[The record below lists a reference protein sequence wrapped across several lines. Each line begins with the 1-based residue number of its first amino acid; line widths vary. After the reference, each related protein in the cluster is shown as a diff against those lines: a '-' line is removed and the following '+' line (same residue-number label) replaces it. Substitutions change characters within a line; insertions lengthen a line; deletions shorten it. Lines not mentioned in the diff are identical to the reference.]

1 MAAEF
6 SGDDILLAVAAS
18 VLSRP
23 TKDLASRDVAQVC
36 AGIARKILGPYSQS
50 VKPNDIDS
58 AVRQALKFVGEVDV
72 DVDLLFN
79 QQKHLSESLVRDWI
93 QKFTSEHLLHLDS
106 DQREQIHLFTEDL
119 SIKYIRSSTQMPSN
133 TYGSLNSW
141 LEVYGFDLD
150 IRLKVKLCEELE
162 DQMKSHIFQCAKIR
176 SQAKNSTVEG
186 FAQKIQFN
194 KSNHPGQV
202 SQTSKVT
209 TAKKLESQEVIRLLE
224 VIHPK
229 AREKF
234 SEWLSVQSP
243 VIQRGIQKE
252 VIRVQ
257 RGMTSGARKVKT
269 KWSGQS
275 LHCIHVRLGGSTYGL
290 LVKKN
295 DADPL
300 VILGVA
306 KRNDFKKLLNQ
317 AKTYLY

>member
-1 MAAEF
+1 
-6 SGDDILLAVAAS
+6 
-18 VLSRP
+18 
-23 TKDLASRDVAQVC
+23 
-36 AGIARKILGPYSQS
+36 
-50 VKPNDIDS
+50 
-58 AVRQALKFVGEVDV
+58 
-72 DVDLLFN
+72 
-79 QQKHLSESLVRDWI
+79 
-93 QKFTSEHLLHLDS
+93 
-106 DQREQIHLFTEDL
+106 
-119 SIKYIRSSTQMPSN
+119 
-133 TYGSLNSW
+133 
-141 LEVYGFDLD
+141 
-150 IRLKVKLCEELE
+150 
-162 DQMKSHIFQCAKIR
+162 MKSHIFQCAKIR

-194 KSNHPGQV
+194 KSNRLGQV

-234 SEWLSVQSP
+234 SEWLSVQS
-243 VIQRGIQKE
+243 RGIQKE

-295 DADPL
+295 DAGPL